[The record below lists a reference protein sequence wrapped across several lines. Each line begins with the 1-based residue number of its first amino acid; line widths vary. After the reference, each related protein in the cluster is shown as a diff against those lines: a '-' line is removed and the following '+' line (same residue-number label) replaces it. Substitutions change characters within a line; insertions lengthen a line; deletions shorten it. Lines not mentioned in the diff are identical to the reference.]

1 MSRLATT
8 SRRVRKT
15 RRAARRLLAA
25 ASLVLVPALAGPA
38 SAADGYD
45 AARFSH
51 PTRIDNPWQ
60 SLQPGMQ
67 FTYRGTTIE
76 GTEAVGHRLVS
87 TVTDLTKVIDGVR
100 TVVVWDRD
108 FSDGVL
114 VEAEIAFFAQDDAGN
129 VWELGEHPEEYEDGK
144 IVASPTW
151 IHGVE
156 RARAGIS
163 MKAAPRAGTS
173 SYSLGLGPAVGFTD
187 RARVLAVG
195 DRTCIPARCFS
206 RVLLVDEFN
215 PDQPGK
221 HQLKYYA
228 PGVGNVRVGWAGK
241 KEDSKETLVLVAIER
256 LGARGM
262 AKARTEALKLEV
274 SAYRT
279 TRSIYGHT
287 TPAEA
292 APIAPGSFGWARL
305 AARSS
310 AGGAGQRSFAAT
322 TPRIVLTARVT
333 SLPDALRGMKIEV
346 IRPGGRIVRTVWLA
360 GIRQGETVAVELPRA
375 LYHEHPGAW
384 KARFVVQRSVRSAI
398 TFAVRAP

>member
-51 PTRIDNPWQ
+51 PTTIDNPWQ
-60 SLQPGMQ
+60 PLQPGMQ
-67 FTYRGTTIE
+67 FVYMGRTIE
-76 GTEAVGHRLVS
+76 GTERVGHRLVS

-108 FSDGVL
+108 FSAGQL

-129 VWELGEHPEEYEDGK
+129 VWELGEHPEAYENGK
-144 IVASPTW
+144 IVESPTW
-151 IHGVE
+151 IHGVD
-156 RARAGIS
+156 RARAGIF
-163 MKAAPRAGTS
+163 MKAAPRAGTP

-187 RARVLAVG
+187 RARVLAVR

-228 PGVGNVRVGWAGK
+228 PGVGNVRVGWSGT

-262 AKARTEALKLEV
+262 AKARSEALKLEA

-279 TRSIYGHT
+279 TRSVYGHT

-292 APIAPGSFGWARL
+292 APIPPGSFGWARL

-375 LYHEHPGAW
+375 LYEAHPGAW
-384 KARFVVQRSVRSAI
+384 KARFVVRRSVRSAI